1 MLLSKS
7 FVPILKNNPSEAKI
21 KSHQLMLRVGM
32 IKQASAGIYSWL
44 PLGFKIMKKI
54 EEIVRQEQNKIGA
67 QEILMPTIQSSE
79 IWKESGRYEDYGE
92 EMLRIKDRQNR
103 EMLYGP
109 TNEEQVTEIFRSSL
123 KSYKSLPQLLYHIQ
137 WKFRDEIRP
146 RFGIMRGREF
156 YMKDAYSFDVSD
168 EEAFYS
174 YNKFFLSYL
183 RTFKRLAL
191 TAIPM
196 AADTGPIGGNLSH
209 EFIILAD
216 TGESKI
222 FTDKRIFDLNSNDTE
237 LEKNSLQQMRK
248 KYEQYY
254 SVTDEKFNKDE
265 FEKVVSEENR
275 LITKGIEVGH
285 IFYFGDKYSKAM
297 GASVDLPGGKKDFV
311 KMGSYGIGV
320 SRLVGAIIEAK
331 FDDKNEIMKWPL
343 SVAPYDI
350 ALVPMINKNDTSALD
365 KAVNINKELIK
376 NNIDALIDDT
386 DENYSSKIKKM
397 NLIGAPYQI
406 IIGKKSEG
414 DLLEFK
420 EIGEET
426 QNLSLTKIIEIIKNK
441 KLKLISNLEKEITL
455 RFLKARKNDGFLNVI
470 SIFSFIGISLGVAV
484 LIIVMS
490 VMNGFRT
497 ELINKIVGFNSHL
510 TIKSYDQLIDKSK
523 IESNDLKLI
532 SQYALFSNSGEA
544 IILKNETSKGIVL
557 RGYQSDDF
565 SKLEIIKNKNF
576 KGNKINLEK
585 NNISIGNELSFSLNL
600 KIGDEIT
607 ILSPSGVQTIIG
619 SMPKQKTFIVTSIFN
634 SGLAE
639 FDNNIA
645 LINLSTL
652 EDFFGFKQEQ
662 RNLEIYLKNPKNIE
676 KQKFVF
682 QKVYD
687 QELIYSWADMN
698 SSLFSALKVE
708 RNVMFI
714 ILSLIIIVAAFN
726 IISGLTILVKNKTK
740 DIAILKSIGVLNKSI
755 VKIFFLIGIIIGT
768 SATIFGIF
776 LGVTFSLYVENL
788 RQFLSSTFNIS
799 LFPEEI
805 YFLSKM
811 PSEINLN
818 SILII
823 SICSIF
829 ITIVVS
835 IFPALKA
842 AKLDPIKALKYE

>member
-420 EIGEET
+420 ETGEET
-426 QNLSLTKIIEIIKNK
+426 QNLSLTKIIEIIK
-441 KLKLISNLEKEITL
+441 
-455 RFLKARKNDGFLNVI
+455 
-470 SIFSFIGISLGVAV
+470 
-484 LIIVMS
+484 
-490 VMNGFRT
+490 
-497 ELINKIVGFNSHL
+497 
-510 TIKSYDQLIDKSK
+510 
-523 IESNDLKLI
+523 
-532 SQYALFSNSGEA
+532 
-544 IILKNETSKGIVL
+544 
-557 RGYQSDDF
+557 
-565 SKLEIIKNKNF
+565 
-576 KGNKINLEK
+576 
-585 NNISIGNELSFSLNL
+585 
-600 KIGDEIT
+600 
-607 ILSPSGVQTIIG
+607 
-619 SMPKQKTFIVTSIFN
+619 KQKN
-634 SGLAE
+634 
-639 FDNNIA
+639 
-645 LINLSTL
+645 
-652 EDFFGFKQEQ
+652 
-662 RNLEIYLKNPKNIE
+662 
-676 KQKFVF
+676 
-682 QKVYD
+682 
-687 QELIYSWADMN
+687 
-698 SSLFSALKVE
+698 
-708 RNVMFI
+708 
-714 ILSLIIIVAAFN
+714 
-726 IISGLTILVKNKTK
+726 
-740 DIAILKSIGVLNKSI
+740 
-755 VKIFFLIGIIIGT
+755 
-768 SATIFGIF
+768 
-776 LGVTFSLYVENL
+776 
-788 RQFLSSTFNIS
+788 
-799 LFPEEI
+799 
-805 YFLSKM
+805 
-811 PSEINLN
+811 
-818 SILII
+818 
-823 SICSIF
+823 
-829 ITIVVS
+829 
-835 IFPALKA
+835 
-842 AKLDPIKALKYE
+842 